1 MLCHRQVAREANEMI
16 RHQHPGEVLLASLS
30 WLALALVL
38 PPLPWAPLLLACTSA
53 VALAQLRI
61 PPRHWLAALGAPGAF
76 SLLAVLPLA
85 WNASFDLTDMR
96 IWTPPLRSFTASSAV
111 LLLGLSTP
119 MTELLYV
126 GRRLRIPAP
135 WIDLAFLLHRFA
147 VAAVEV
153 SAAMTRAMSF
163 RAPRATWRRQVR
175 ATAWL
180 SASLLQRILAR
191 AHRSEYGLAARGVT
205 GWVAPPAPV
214 TAFSLSMV
222 AWPLCWPAAV
232 ALAALLHARW
242 R

>member
-1 MLCHRQVAREANEMI
+1 MI
-16 RHQHPGEVLLASLS
+16 RHQHPGEVLLASLA
-30 WLALALVL
+30 WLALALAL
-38 PPLPWAPLLLACTSA
+38 PPFPWAPPLLACTSV
-53 VALAQLRI
+53 VALVQLRI
-61 PPRHWLAALGAPGAF
+61 PLRRWFVALAAPGAF

-85 WNASFDLTDMR
+85 WNASFDLSDMR
-96 IWTPPLRSFTASSAV
+96 IWTAPLRSFTASSAV

-119 MTELLYV
+119 MTELLYL

-153 SAAMTRAMSF
+153 SAAMTRAMSL

-175 ATAWL
+175 ASAWL
-180 SASLLQRILAR
+180 SAALFQRILAR
-191 AHRSEYGLAARGVT
+191 ARRSEHGLAARGIN
-205 GWVAPPAPV
+205 GWVVPPAPV

-222 AWPLCWPAAV
+222 ALPLCWPAAV

>member
-1 MLCHRQVAREANEMI
+1 MI
-16 RHQHPGEVLLASLS
+16 RHRHPGEVLLASLA
-30 WLALALVL
+30 WLSLSLAL
-38 PPLPWAPLLLACTSA
+38 PPLPWAPFLLACTSV

-61 PPRHWLAALGAPGAF
+61 SPRRWFVALAAPGAF

-85 WNASFDLTDMR
+85 WNVSFDLSDMR
-96 IWTPPLRSFTASSAV
+96 IWTAPLRSLTASSAV

-126 GRRLRIPAP
+126 GQRLHIPAP

-163 RAPRATWRRQVR
+163 RAPRASWRRQVH
-175 ATAWL
+175 AAAWL
-180 SASLLQRILAR
+180 SSSLFQRILAR
-191 AHRSEYGLAARGVT
+191 AHRSEYGLAARGVN
-205 GWVAPPAPV
+205 GWVVPPAPA

-222 AWPLCWPAAV
+222 ALPLCWPAAV
-232 ALAALLHARW
+232 ALTALLLPRW
-242 R
+242 P